1 MDGISGKEHED
12 EDGEKDGEDR
22 RKKKVKLRSLAA
34 WKEIIPL
41 AVGPPIKTN
50 YLGLARG

>member
-1 MDGISGKEHED
+1 MDGISGKEHGE
-12 EDGEKDGEDR
+12 EDGEDEKER
-22 RKKKVKLRSLAA
+22 KKVKLRSLAV

-50 YLGLARG
+50 YLGLAGG